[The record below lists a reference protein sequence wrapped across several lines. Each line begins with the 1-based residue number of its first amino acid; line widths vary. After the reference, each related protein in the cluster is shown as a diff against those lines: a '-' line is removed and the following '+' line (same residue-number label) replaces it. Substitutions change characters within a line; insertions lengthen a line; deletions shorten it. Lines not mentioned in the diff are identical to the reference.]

1 MIQIDPE
8 DAWLLD
14 AHRWYIGRI
23 TDKHHYVMAKHEGR
37 TIYLHR
43 LIMGVTDRKL
53 YVDHRNH
60 DGLDNRRENLRVTTN
75 AQNQANREGGS
86 GSIGLHKGRWRWRLR
101 VGNGR
106 RSSSTSGSTAC
117 SGQHIEGSSEI
128 GLLGSC
134 EVVGGESLL
143 APPRATVNLRVPP
156 PSIRFRSGGGS
167 A

>member
-14 AHRWYIGRI
+14 AHRWYIGCI
-23 TDKHHYVMAKHEGR
+23 TDKHHYVMAKHQGK

-53 YVDHRNH
+53 FVDHRNH

-75 AQNQANREGGS
+75 AQNQANRAGGS

-106 RSSSTSGSTAC
+106 RL
-117 SGQHIEGSSEI
+117 EGYAATRREAVVALNAQI
-128 GLLGSC
+128 VEHLG
-134 EVVGGESLL
+134 EYGVQWPTYRRVKRN
-143 APPRATVNLRVPP
+143 RATGEL
-156 PSIRFRSGGGS
+156 
-167 A
+167 